1 MDLTGLKQTK
11 KAPIIYLFFIKYPST
26 MAKNAELENKA
37 ILLKIFNYRFY
48 LSFNKILKLG

>member
-11 KAPIIYLFFIKYPST
+11 KAPIIFFFIKYPST

-37 ILLKIFNYRFY
+37 ILLKIVNYRFY